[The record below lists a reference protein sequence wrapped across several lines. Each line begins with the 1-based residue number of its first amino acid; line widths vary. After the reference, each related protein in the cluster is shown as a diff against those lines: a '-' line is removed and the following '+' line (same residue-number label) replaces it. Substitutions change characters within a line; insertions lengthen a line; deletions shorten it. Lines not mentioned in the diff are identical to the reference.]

1 ASPSPAE
8 TPEPVEPETGPSLP
22 EMAHPEAPAEIEV
35 LSEETGAQPLA
46 RYATSGESLPRVFV
60 LRDVEPPSGVEGLAP
75 NALLDSVAR
84 VLREQPRLHVRI
96 EGHTPPSKGTRAA
109 RQLSEQW
116 AEAVKAYLVERG
128 VEAERVE
135 ALGRGSA
142 EPIDTNEMP
151 EGRARNRRIQL
162 VVIGR

>member
-1 ASPSPAE
+1 
-8 TPEPVEPETGPSLP
+8 
-22 EMAHPEAPAEIEV
+22 MAHPEAPAEIEV
-35 LSEETGAQPLA
+35 LSAETGAGPLA

-75 NALLDSVAR
+75 NPLLDSVAR
-84 VLREQPRLHVRI
+84 VLREQPRLRVRL
-96 EGHTPPSKGTRAA
+96 EGHTAPSKGTRAA

-135 ALGRGSA
+135 ALGLGSA